1 MEREFVDIVTFYAHF
16 TIFTKMA
23 TNVQRH
29 INRKTIIQRKNFE
42 FILVKI
48 RFWFFYILY
57 NISIY

>member
-1 MEREFVDIVTFYAHF
+1 MKRPPHMEREFVDIVTFYAHF

-48 RFWFFYILY
+48 RF
-57 NISIY
+57 